1 MVPAERV
8 THLWH
13 VMVTGFD
20 GTDSARCALRWAADE
35 AAARG
40 CALHVVRVVEPS
52 IPTVTAGWMPV
63 FLGANDLARRE
74 LADELVAE
82 VTACRDRNPALE
94 IHAVLH
100 DGEPSAC
107 IAEHADQV
115 GADVVVV
122 GGSDRNP
129 LSRLVF
135 GSTEAGLLRTA
146 GRPLVAVRD
155 LTPVQEACVAT
166 GYAPVVAAVDD
177 VATSARVLG
186 FAFDAADRWDAS
198 VVVVSDVDV
207 ADLGLVDL
215 RRQYPLTDVRV
226 ETGTRHP
233 ARAALAHSADARLAV
248 VADRGLGPVRR
259 AVTGSMCHTLLRHAQ
274 CSVAVV
280 G

>member
-20 GTDSARCALRWAADE
+20 GSQAARCAVRWAADE
-35 AAARG
+35 AAARD

-52 IPTVTAGWMPV
+52 VPTVTAGWLPV
-63 FLGANDLARRE
+63 YLGSNDLQRRE

-82 VTACRDRNPALE
+82 VHTCRERNPALE

-100 DGEPSAC
+100 DGEPSTC
-107 IAEHADQV
+107 LAEHADSV
-115 GADVVVV
+115 DADVVVV

-129 LSRLVF
+129 VSRFVF
-135 GSTEAGLLRTA
+135 GSTPVGLLRSTQ
-146 GRPLVAVRD
+146 RPLVAVRD

-177 VATSARVLG
+177 LATSARVLA
-186 FAFDAADRWDAS
+186 FAFDAGDRWDAP
-198 VVVVSDVDV
+198 VVVVSDLDGAVLPQQV
-207 ADLGLVDL
+207 HDL
-215 RRQYPLTDVRV
+215 RCQYPLTTVRIEQGAAKAV
-226 ETGTRHP
+226 L
-233 ARAALAHSADARLAV
+233 ARSGEARLVV
-248 VADRGLGPVRR
+248 VADSRASHALLRR
-259 AVTGSMCHTLLRHAQ
+259 AR

-280 G
+280 A